1 MFAKQAPASLG
12 RRGVLGR
19 LDLKQVGDNHGVLLG
34 ALPQQGQKRVAS
46 GLLGLLERGVFAK
59 RLAKRAL
66 HSSFRVAREVGVV
79 SAGNAA
85 HLHLDL
91 ALHLVTRKRD
101 GSCDASK
108 ALLAKCAALVED
120 VLRGVANR

>member
-1 MFAKQAPASLG
+1 MLG
-12 RRGVLGR
+12 CLN
-19 LDLKQVGDNHGVLLG
+19 LKQVGDNHGALLG

-46 GLLGLLERGVFAK
+46 GLLGLLERGVLAK

-79 SAGNAA
+79 TTSYAA
-85 HLHLDL
+85 HFHLDF
-91 ALHLVTRKRD
+91 ALHLVARKRD

-108 ALLAKCAALVED
+108 ALLAERAALVED
-120 VLRGVANR
+120 VLRGVAD